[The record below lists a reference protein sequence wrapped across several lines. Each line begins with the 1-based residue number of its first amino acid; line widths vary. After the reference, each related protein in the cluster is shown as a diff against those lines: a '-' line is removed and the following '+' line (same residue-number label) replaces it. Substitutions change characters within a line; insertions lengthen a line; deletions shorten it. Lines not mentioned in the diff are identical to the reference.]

1 MGMYKSN
8 ALKGNEMP
16 KQEYAY
22 RPAAA
27 TGSSLLTSF
36 SFTIV
41 HPVRTGLVSQATI
54 IIIIPY
60 NTIAVLFVL
69 IISSPRKRVVEFS
82 AVVGT
87 FVICFGCVDFYFRRY
102 IHFFSHRGGGYM
114 NVFGVLS

>member
-1 MGMYKSN
+1 
-8 ALKGNEMP
+8 MP

-41 HPVRTGLVSQATI
+41 HPVRTGLVSRAT

-69 IISSPRKRVVEFS
+69 RISSPRKRVVEFS

-87 FVICFGCVDFYFRRY
+87 FVICFGCVEFYFRLY

-114 NVFGVLS
+114 NLYSVPA